1 VTNHEPTFLAN
12 NVSEPT
18 GRNNLQLTTNVID
31 VSIRVGLL
39 LLLAVACFNILSP
52 FMMPVLWGVII
63 AVAIYPLFARL
74 RRGLGNR
81 NRSAAVIYTL
91 LALALLILPT
101 LMIAESAIET
111 AGLLKDKYEA
121 GSFDIPPP
129 TDNVKQWPVIGKWA
143 HREWTEASVS
153 LTEALRKYEAQ
164 LRSFARWLA
173 AAAAGAGIGI
183 LQFVLS
189 IIISGILVA
198 NAGSSYQVI
207 IRIFSRLAGV
217 THGQVYT
224 NLSRDTIRSV
234 AQGVLGVAIIQ
245 AVAAGLGM
253 FVMDVPGWGLWTL
266 LLLVLAVAQ
275 LPPLIVMLPVMIY
288 VFSVADTTPAVIFA
302 IYSVIVSASDGFLKP
317 LFLGRGMQT
326 PMLVIL
332 LGAIGG
338 MISAG
343 IIGLFIGAIV
353 LALGYELFMEWLGKG
368 AEAESG
374 QQAQATDG

>member
-1 VTNHEPTFLAN
+1 M
-12 NVSEPT
+12 SESAQK
-18 GRNNLQLTTNVID
+18 NLELTTSVID
-31 VSIRVGLL
+31 IAIRLGLL
-39 LLLAVACFNILSP
+39 LVLGIACFNILSP
-52 FMMPVLWGVII
+52 FMIPVLWGIII
-63 AVAIYPLFARL
+63 AVAIYPLFVRL
-74 RRGLGNR
+74 RAALGNR
-81 NRSAAVIYTL
+81 NRSAAVLYTV

-101 LMIAESAIET
+101 LMITESAIET

-129 TDNVKQWPVIGKWA
+129 GDNVKKWPVVGKWA

-153 LTEALRKYEAQ
+153 MTQALQKYEEQ
-164 LRSFARWLA
+164 LRAFARWLA

-189 IIISGILVA
+189 ILISGILVA
-198 NAGSSYQVI
+198 KADSAYRVI
-207 IRIFSRLAGV
+207 VRVFARLAGV
-217 THGQVYT
+217 TNGQVYT
-224 NLSRDTIRSV
+224 DLSRDTIRSV

-253 FVMDVPGWGLWTL
+253 FIMDVPGWGLWTL

-275 LPPLIVMLPVMIY
+275 LPPLLVLLPVIIY
-288 VFSVADTTPAVIFA
+288 VFSVASTTPAIIFA
-302 IYSVIVSASDGFLKP
+302 IYSLIVSASDGFLKP
-317 LFLGRGMQT
+317 IFLGRGMET

-338 MISAG
+338 MITAG

-353 LALGYELFMEWLGKG
+353 LALGYELFLEWLGHG
-368 AEAESG
+368 EEVEAE
-374 QQAQATDG
+374 QQPVEVAES